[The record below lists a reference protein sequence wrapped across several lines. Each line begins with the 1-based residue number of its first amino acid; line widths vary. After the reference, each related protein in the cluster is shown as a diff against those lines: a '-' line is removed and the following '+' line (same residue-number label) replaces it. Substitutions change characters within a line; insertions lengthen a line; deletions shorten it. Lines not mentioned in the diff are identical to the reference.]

1 MLNQSK
7 QSLVLRCTQQLY
19 VAVLALSFLPSI
31 AIAGIQVNTIDPAA
45 VLAEND
51 RHLSVSGPIACTQGQ
66 HADIEVTITQRQT
79 GAVAFGRTRVLC
91 TGYIQHWEA
100 RAKSHGKNTFQVG
113 QATAVAM
120 ATTSTR
126 GTTDD
131 AHQWLV
137 NITVTN

>member
-1 MLNQSK
+1 MINQPK
-7 QSLVLRCTQQLY
+7 QSRALRFTQTTYVAALVLSLF
-19 VAVLALSFLPSI
+19 SGI
-31 AIAGIQVNTIDPAA
+31 AAAGIQVNTIDPAA

-51 RHLSVSGPIACTQGQ
+51 RHLSASGPIACTQGQ

-79 GAVAFGRTRVLC
+79 GAVASGRTRVLC

-100 RAKSHGKNTFQVG
+100 RVNTNGKNTFQVG
-113 QATAVAM
+113 PATAVAL

-126 GTTDD
+126 AAIDD

-137 NITVTN
+137 NITITR